1 MLDYFMHTR
10 VMYHTL
16 HKSGFA
22 DQYMVQDMAVPYHAA
37 NEFMQFLDR
46 SFGQYPISL
55 APVDQAG
62 HSPDAPRGLLVE
74 RPDSKTP
81 DRMINFGVWGPGSG
95 NRTKFVEDNRRLDQK
110 VQSLNGRKWLY
121 AHAYYTADEFWD
133 IYDRRCHDDIRAKYN
148 AAHLPNVYDKV
159 KVDVAAE
166 EKVRNDLGL
175 LQCFGVFGH
184 SVGSTAYTKP
194 CEVVT
199 TCYLESDGGSVCK
212 RQKHCSHSI
221 LARISVSLAIE

>member
-46 SFGQYPISL
+46 SFGQYSIWL

-74 RPDSKTP
+74 RPDSKTS
-81 DRMINFGVWGPGSG
+81 DRMIDYGVWGPGSG
-95 NRTKFVEDNRRLDQK
+95 NRTKFVEDNRRLEQK

-121 AHAYYTADEFWD
+121 AHAYYTTVEFWD

-148 AAHLPNVYDKV
+148 ATHLPNVYDKV

-166 EKVRNDLGL
+166 EKVRNESWVAAMIWSIWPLGGL
-175 LQCFGVFGH
+175 YGVYK
-184 SVGSTAYTKP
+184 A
-194 CEVVT
+194 
-199 TCYLESDGGSVCK
+199 LRGGDY
-212 RQKHCSHSI
+212 I
-221 LARISVSLAIE
+221 LPRERRWIVIASRRVYPFSLRLNEKERI